1 MNIYTEKCMSVKSKK
16 NMVQCTYKRKKDS
29 EYCGI
34 HSRSKNII
42 RIDKLE
48 KKENKVIHKKIKVI
62 TNNHIEDLPIHS
74 LEKVLQT
81 DSINTIQ
88 TSQLKKLVNK
98 FHSKDLVP
106 LHTFTKRSLVEH
118 LQKYYQKYEYYHK
131 NLDKIIKAQ
140 SVIRRFLVIKRK
152 ECINDDDLCTT
163 HSKYEIPPT
172 YYFSFRD
179 EKEFKYCFDMRSFSK
194 LIESP
199 NPTNPYTMKPI
210 TKDVINN
217 FKNRLVHDS
226 IKLDFD
232 SDDATPDQAFRHK
245 AIEVFHKYD
254 MLDNY
259 TDHTWFMD
267 LSIDQLK
274 NFYAIAKDIWIYRSQ
289 LTKEQQD
296 KIVKNGIAFE
306 VPMHFIQKLKINQK
320 RKLQYIVL
328 NELDRF
334 VSEGIDIN
342 ERKLGA
348 MLMLT
353 ALVEV
358 STGAAAG
365 LPHLVQHHI

>member
-1 MNIYTEKCMSVKSKK
+1 MNINTENCISVKNKK
-16 NMVQCTYKRKKDS
+16 IMTQCTYKRKKDS

-34 HSRSKNII
+34 HCRSKNII
-42 RIDKLE
+42 RIDEL
-48 KKENKVIHKKIKVI
+48 ENKIIHKKIKII
-62 TNNHIEDLPIHS
+62 THNKIEDLPIHS
-74 LEKVLQT
+74 LEKIIQT
-81 DSINTIQ
+81 NNITTIP
-88 TSQLKKLVNK
+88 TSQLKKLINK

-106 LHTFTKRSLVEH
+106 LHTYTKRSLIEH
-118 LQKYYQKYEYYHK
+118 LEKYYQKYEHYHK
-131 NLDKIIKAQ
+131 NINKIIKTQ
-140 SVIRRFLVIKRK
+140 SIIKRFLILKRK

-163 HSKYEIPPT
+163 QSKYEIPPT
-172 YYFSFRD
+172 YYFSFID
-179 EKEFKYCFDMRSFSK
+179 EKHFKYCFDIRSFAK

-210 TKDVINN
+210 SKNVINN
-217 FKNRLVHDS
+217 FKYRLTNDT

-232 SDDATPDQAFRHK
+232 SDDATPDQTFRHK
-245 AIEVFHKYD
+245 AIDIFHKYD

-259 TDHTWFMD
+259 TDHTWFME
-267 LSIDQLK
+267 LSLEQLK

-289 LTKEQQD
+289 LNKEQQD

-306 VPMHFIQKLKINQK
+306 VPIHFIQKLKINHK

-358 STGAAAG
+358 SIGAAEG